1 MKQKAQEYADI
12 FNQKWKAWEFDFL
25 ILPQGIKEVRRH
37 LKKLES
43 VLGADHPKVKKTRQA
58 LFLAEECE
66 ALGIRFLWP
75 DKEKSHPDLFLEEE
89 GNIRLPF

>member
-1 MKQKAQEYADI
+1 MKQKTQEYAKI
-12 FNQKWKAWEFDFL
+12 FSQSFKRWDFDFL
-25 ILPQGIKEVRRH
+25 ILPQGIKEMRQH

-43 VLGADHPKVKKTRQA
+43 ILGEEHPKVKKTREA

-75 DKEKSHPDLFLEEE
+75 DKEKSHPDLFLEED

>member
-1 MKQKAQEYADI
+1 MKNKAKTHAEI
-12 FNQKWKAWEFDFL
+12 FSERFPKWEFDFL
-25 ILPQGIKEVRRH
+25 ILPQGLAEMRRH
-37 LKKLES
+37 LEKLES
-43 VLGADHPKVKKTRQA
+43 VLGEDHPKVKKTRQA

-75 DKEKSHPDLFLEEE
+75 DKEKSHPDLFLEED

>member
-1 MKQKAQEYADI
+1 MKQKTQEYANL
-12 FNQKWKAWEFDFL
+12 FNQKFRAWEFDFL
-25 ILPQGIKEVRRH
+25 ILPQGVAVMKRH
-37 LKKLES
+37 LEKLES
-43 VLGADHPKVKKTRQA
+43 VLGEDHPKVKKTREA

-75 DKEKSHPDLFLEEE
+75 DKEKSHPDLFLEED